1 MAWGNRRISASL
13 AGEHDP
19 LGKSFGE
26 ALEVARRQKCK
37 YANSIRDQGDRGV
50 GEFDRNEPCH
60 GAEPCLGITPNTLGA
75 NPTDSPA
82 VAFWASCRLFRELGG
97 VEVFL
102 QFVMDRNFFLFAA
115 FLAEPDE

>member
-1 MAWGNRRISASL
+1 L

-26 ALEVARRQKCK
+26 ALEVAKRQKCK
-37 YANSIRDQGDRGV
+37 YANSIRDQSDRGV

-82 VAFWASCRLFRELGG
+82 VAFWASCRLFRELCG

-115 FLAEPDE
+115 FLTEPDE